1 MDVVASESGRGYSI
15 FHDTMADMTYPEV
28 VEASRSGAIVLW
40 GLGVI
45 EQHGPHL
52 PLATDVYLPYALL
65 REARKV
71 LAARNV
77 PSILMPPFYWGVN
90 YVTASFPATFEVRP
104 EIVIEL
110 MVDLIKNL
118 KKDGFAHLFCVS
130 GHGDALH
137 NKTMLAAI
145 KRAADETPIG
155 AYLVCTPPFL
165 NRLKADPAFDP
176 ADPAVIPAQEASYM
190 TPYLDIHAGEIE
202 TSSMWGLFPDLVRQD
217 IMRTLKPT
225 NFSIEDLNEWRKGRD
240 HARRKTPHGY
250 LGDPAASDPRKGEQ
264 VLLKQAELI
273 ADAIEGKLRAER
285 SKS

>member
-1 MDVVASESGRGYSI
+1 MSGASLSGGGYSI
-15 FHDTMADMTYPEV
+15 FHETMADMTYPEV
-28 VEASRSGAIVLW
+28 AEAAAHGAVVLW

-45 EQHGPHL
+45 EEHGPHL
-52 PLATDVYLPYALL
+52 PLATDVYLPYAIL
-65 REARKV
+65 RETRRV
-71 LAARNV
+71 LATRNI

-90 YVTASFPATFEVRP
+90 FVTASFPATFEVRP

-118 KKDGFAHLFCVS
+118 KKDKFEYLFCLS

-145 KRAADETPIG
+145 KRG
-155 AYLVCTPPFL
+155 ALEAPLKAYFVCTPPFL

-176 ADPAVIPAQEASYM
+176 ADPTVVAAGDATNP
-190 TPYLDIHAGEIE
+190 TKYLDIHAGVSE
-202 TSSMWGLFPDLVRQD
+202 TSGMLGAFPDLVRQD

-240 HARRKTPHGY
+240 HAMRKTPQGY
-250 LGDPAASDPRKGEQ
+250 LGDPAASDPKAGDKM
-264 VLLKQAELI
+264 LLKQAEFM
-273 ADAIEGKLRAER
+273 ADAIEGKLRG
-285 SKS
+285 

>member
-1 MDVVASESGRGYSI
+1 MENRSDGGYSI

-28 VEASRSGAIVLW
+28 AEAARNGAVVLW

-45 EQHGPHL
+45 EEHGPHL
-52 PLATDVYLPYALL
+52 PVATDVYLPYAML

-71 LAARNV
+71 LAARGI

-90 YVTASFPATFEVRP
+90 DVTASFPATFEVRP

-118 KKDGFAHLFCVS
+118 KKDGFTNLFCIS

-137 NKTMLAAI
+137 NKTMLTAI
-145 KRAADETPIG
+145 KRGGAEASIG
-155 AYLVCTPPFL
+155 AYFVCTPPFV
-165 NRLKADPAFDP
+165 NRLKADPGFDP
-176 ADPAVIPAQEASYM
+176 ADSTVIAAQEASHM
-190 TPYLDIHAGEIE
+190 TPYVDIHAGEIE

-250 LGDPAASDPRKGEQ
+250 LGDPAASDPCKGEQ

-273 ADAIEGKLRAER
+273 ADAIEAKLRG
-285 SKS
+285 

>member
-1 MDVVASESGRGYSI
+1 LESKSRSGYSI

-28 VEASRSGAIVLW
+28 VEAARQGAVVLW

-52 PLATDVYLPYALL
+52 PIATDVYLPYALL

-71 LAARNV
+71 LAARDI

-90 YVTASFPATFEVRP
+90 HVTASFPATFEVRP
-104 EIVIEL
+104 EFVVEL
-110 MVDLIKNL
+110 MVDLISNL
-118 KKDGFAHLFCVS
+118 KKDGFNYLFCVS

-145 KRAADETPIG
+145 KRAARETSIG
-155 AYLVCTPPFL
+155 AYFVCTPPFL

-176 ADPAVIPAQEASYM
+176 DDPVVLPAREASHE

-202 TSSMWGLFPDLVRQD
+202 TSGMLGLFPDLVRED

-225 NFSIEDLNEWRKGRD
+225 NFSIEDLNEWRRGREW
-240 HARRKTPHGY
+240 AQRKTPSGY
-250 LGDPAASDPRKGEQ
+250 LGDPAASDPRKGLA
-264 VLLKQAELI
+264 VLMKQAEFI
-273 ADAIEGKLRAER
+273 ADAIEARLRP
-285 SKS
+285 